1 MKHTPYKY
9 KFYCNS
15 ITIVSRFE
23 SGYNIFDT
31 LKEAKEYGCQHP
43 YAINEAEHAAYRER
57 LRLTP
62 KEELFDELF
71 EYIESEETANKDNAN
86 LIAAA
91 PEMLGALKGALK
103 YLKNQ
108 LYMDGHTTELLDT
121 YEIIKS
127 AIVKAEGK

>member
-1 MKHTPYKY
+1 MKQTPYRY
-9 KFYCNS
+9 KFYCNH
-15 ITIVSRFE
+15 ITIVNGVE
-23 SGYNIFDT
+23 GGYNVFDT

-43 YAINEAEHAAYRER
+43 HAINEAEHAAYRER
-57 LRLTP
+57 LRLVT

-71 EYIESEETANKDNAN
+71 DDIEDNAN

-103 YLKNQ
+103 YLKN
-108 LYMDGHTTELLDT
+108 LIYMDGHTTELLDT

-127 AIVKAEGK
+127 AITNAEGK